1 MNVGMIS
8 KRYAKALLLFAIEQ
22 KSEDVVYSEMKRLA
36 SAFAAVPQLRM
47 AMDNPVLTL
56 TDKVGL
62 IKAAVGGNV
71 SSTLTRFID
80 LTLKNKR
87 ETYLQTI
94 ALCYADLY
102 CESKHINTGKLVTAT
117 PVDNAVIE
125 KMRTLVQKIKPG
137 TLDFE
142 TSIDPA
148 IEGGFIL
155 YIDTYRLDASVASQL
170 KRIKQQFAVENSK
183 IA

>member
-8 KRYAKALLLFAIEQ
+8 KRYAKALLLFAQEQ
-22 KSEDVVYSEMKRLA
+22 KTEDEVYSEMKKLA
-36 SAFAAVPQLRM
+36 SVFAAVPKLRM
-47 AMDNPVLTL
+47 AMDNPVLTT
-56 TDKVGL
+56 TDKVEL
-62 IKAAVGGNV
+62 IKAAVGGKV
-71 SSTLTRFID
+71 STTLIRFIE
-80 LTLKNKR
+80 LTVKNKR
-87 ETYLQTI
+87 ETYLQSI
-94 ALCYADLY
+94 ALCYTDIY

-117 PVDNAVIE
+117 PVDNTVIA
-125 KMRTLVQKIKPG
+125 KMKSLVQKIKPG

-170 KRIKQQFAVENSK
+170 KRIKQQFAIENSK